1 MVGQVKT
8 NLPVYLPDKTVIGS
22 ADVNIEDGIMMI
34 QIRSD
39 SNLAEF
45 VAENLVGFA
54 VVHLSDERVENKE
67 VADE

>member
-1 MVGQVKT
+1 MVGQVRT
-8 NLPVYLPDKTVIGS
+8 NLPVYLPDETVIGS

-45 VAENLVGFA
+45 VSENLVGFA
-54 VVHLSDERVENKE
+54 VVHLSAERVEKKE
-67 VADE
+67 ETDE